1 MHKIMALDIGTKR
14 IGIALSDFLHML
26 STGHSC
32 IARMPENEAVNTIS
46 KIAQENR
53 VEEIVIGVPIN
64 MDGTKGFQA
73 DDCLAES
80 HIQEQSRNWMR
91 LDIFNAESLI
101 VVRYKLQSPS
111 PPITVWSLGGWMA
124 RFTAL
129 DAASVIEVFTRLL
142 LVSVMLN
149 RHLSSIGIRLCTG
162 INLGTRVFNRQLHQT
177 IGQ

>member
-73 DDCLAES
+73 DDCLEFSKKLKQFKETAEENLR
-80 HIQEQSRNWMR
+80 EQKIDFKKNKGLVDIESAR
-91 LDIFNAESLI
+91 LILEQYL
-101 VVRYKLQSPS
+101 
-111 PPITVWSLGGWMA
+111 A
-124 RFTAL
+124 RL
-129 DAASVIEVFTRLL
+129 
-142 LVSVMLN
+142 
-149 RHLSSIGIRLCTG
+149 
-162 INLGTRVFNRQLHQT
+162 
-177 IGQ
+177 